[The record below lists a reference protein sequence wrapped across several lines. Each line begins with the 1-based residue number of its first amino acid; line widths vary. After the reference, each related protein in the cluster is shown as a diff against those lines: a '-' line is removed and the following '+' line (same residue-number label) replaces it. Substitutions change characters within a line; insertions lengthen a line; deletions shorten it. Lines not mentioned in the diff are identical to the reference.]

1 MCLRRTRGDARNKHL
16 PLKGTL
22 ELMEEPGQGTEEFS
36 LARSQ
41 TTSWGAAMAHRM
53 VRMVR
58 DQVGPEAVIQR
69 MEVAIVV
76 ARTRQCLQRRRRV
89 ILRPEMVVEEVAA
102 RAVPRGVA
110 QAVVPGASRWHQEDK
125 GRPIQCLL
133 LSSTE

>member
-1 MCLRRTRGDARNKHL
+1 
-16 PLKGTL
+16 
-22 ELMEEPGQGTEEFS
+22 
-36 LARSQ
+36 
-41 TTSWGAAMAHRM
+41 MAHRM

-102 RAVPRGVA
+102 RAVARGADRVVA
-110 QAVVPGASRWHQEDK
+110 LAVVPGVSLWSQGARGK
-125 GRPIQCLL
+125 LIQC
-133 LSSTE
+133 S